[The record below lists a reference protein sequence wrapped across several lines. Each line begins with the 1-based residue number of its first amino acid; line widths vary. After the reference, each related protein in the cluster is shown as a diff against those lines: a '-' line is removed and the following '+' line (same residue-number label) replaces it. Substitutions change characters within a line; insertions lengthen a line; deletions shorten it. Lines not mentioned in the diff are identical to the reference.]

1 MNEQYPKVSVITAC
15 YNDGPYILECVESVQ
30 NSSYPN
36 FEHIIVDDG
45 SNSETIDILRS
56 IKYANVHIFYKEN
69 SGVCSARNFAIEKSS
84 GKYILPLD
92 GDDKIS
98 NNYIKDAVSL
108 FESNPK
114 LRIVAS
120 EISQMFGYGNGQIKV
135 KLPIDMGL
143 LLSRNLFTVTTM
155 VRREDVNLVGGF
167 DPMFK
172 SGLEDWDFWISILAL
187 GGDVALV
194 PGANFYYRIKRR
206 HRNNRFSED
215 EVRNIYRHIWEKH
228 KPLYS
233 MFYADPFNTY
243 AYQSL
248 KSYKDSSLP
257 SIINAKIREEIKKTR
272 LGKLIEEK
280 IK

>member
-1 MNEQYPKVSVITAC
+1 MNKQYPRVSVITAC

-30 NSSYPN
+30 NSGYPN
-36 FEHIIVDDG
+36 IEHIIVDDG
-45 SNSETIDILRS
+45 SNRETIEILKT
-56 IKYANVHIFYKEN
+56 IKYANVQVIYKDN
-69 SGVCSARNFAIEKSS
+69 GGVCSARNIAIEKSS
-84 GKYILPLD
+84 GKYLLPLD

-98 NNYIKDAVSL
+98 DNYIKDAVSV

-114 LRIVAS
+114 VRVVTS
-120 EISQMFGYGNGQIKV
+120 EISQMFGCGDGQIKV
-135 KLPIDMGL
+135 ELPIDMGV

-155 VRREDVNLVGGF
+155 VKREDVDLVGGF
-167 DPMFK
+167 DLMFK
-172 SGLEDWDFWISILAL
+172 SGLEDWDFWISILSL

-194 PGANFYYRIKRR
+194 PGPNFYYRIKRR

-248 KSYKDSSLP
+248 KSYKDSSLL
-257 SIINAKIREEIKKTR
+257 SIINVKIRESIKKTR
-272 LGKLIEEK
+272 LGKFIEEK